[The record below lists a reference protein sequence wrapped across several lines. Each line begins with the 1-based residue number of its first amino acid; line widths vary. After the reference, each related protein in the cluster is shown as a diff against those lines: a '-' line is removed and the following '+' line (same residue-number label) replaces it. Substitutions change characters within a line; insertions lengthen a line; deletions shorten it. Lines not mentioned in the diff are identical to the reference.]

1 MEIVSGEFKLV
12 RLDRHVRLGDKSM
25 ILNILLFSLIKRA
38 CAVIVMTIM
47 FDVIIFSPSVR
58 GRRGRKIGT
67 LVNVGV

>member
-25 ILNILLFSLIKRA
+25 ILNVLLFSLIKRA

-47 FDVIIFSPSVR
+47 FDVINLFLFGKRQERPE
-58 GRRGRKIGT
+58 
-67 LVNVGV
+67 NWNAC